1 MNIYLFISADSEPKI
16 YFNYEL
22 DTTSCLTPVTG
33 YSIQDCLKLYE
44 NNLETT
50 NVMVYKR
57 RFLLCQLCFV
67 TKEPMKTKTPGC
79 ILAHQQINGKMQN
92 YLLTVSFLFFS
103 ITNKNKKYK

>member
-1 MNIYLFISADSEPKI
+1 MNIYLFISADSEPEI

-22 DTTSCLTPVTG
+22 DTEPCLTPVTG
-33 YSIQDCLKLYE
+33 YSLQDCLKLYE

-57 RFLLCQLCFV
+57 RFLLCQLCFA
-67 TKEPMKTKTPGC
+67 TKAPMKTKTPGC

-92 YLLTVSFLFFS
+92 YLLTFSFLCFPKQTES
-103 ITNKNKKYK
+103 KKK